1 MEEQHLLHLIY
12 KSMQESARQ
21 IRCSLGRTPSH
32 ATREEAL
39 KQVAMLRQAQQAWLD
54 ESAPY

>member
-1 MEEQHLLHLIY
+1 MEEQILLHLIY

-39 KQVAMLRQAQQAWLD
+39 KQVAMLRQAEQAWLAKT
-54 ESAPY
+54 SPY